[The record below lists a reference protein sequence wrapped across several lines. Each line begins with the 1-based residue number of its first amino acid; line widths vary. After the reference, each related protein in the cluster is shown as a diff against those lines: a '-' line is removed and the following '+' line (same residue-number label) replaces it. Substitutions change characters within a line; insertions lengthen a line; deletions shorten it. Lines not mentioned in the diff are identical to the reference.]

1 MEVIHTEK
9 VASQLVYLESS
20 VITQQY
26 SGSEFY
32 EDDMSNIYYNYDK
45 LFSYNF
51 LIAFVIGERGVG
63 KSFNAKVAV
72 LKKFLKNGEQFI
84 YLRRYK
90 TELDTALATFWSD
103 IQSHGYFEDHKLEVK
118 KSRMLTEFK
127 CDGKVCGYAVP
138 LSTANILKST
148 AFPEVGTIIFDE
160 FLLDNSGTYRYLK
173 NEVTMLLDVIE
184 TVGRLRDIKTILLGN
199 ALNVHASP
207 YFAYWYLELPLNGSE
222 FRTFK
227 DGAIVVNY
235 IRNEEYRR
243 AKKQSKFGK
252 LIAGTAYGRYA
263 IDNEVFRENNSFIE
277 KRPSNSTFFGMLIIN
292 GVGIG
297 MWNGRNGYLYL
308 SEKYD
313 PNTTSKFALDY
324 NDHTEQTIFTSV
336 RENMYMHMCIRGY
349 KQGWLKFENQKVK
362 SIATS
367 VLNKC
372 LSI

>member
-103 IQSHGYFEDHKLEVK
+103 IQSHGYFEDHNLEVK

-207 YFAYWYLELPLNGSE
+207 YFAYWDLELPLNGNE

-372 LSI
+372 ISI